1 MGQIVTYELV
11 PGGKAIT
18 VTNDNKI
25 RYKVEASLTKFLNP
39 SSITTIHV
47 FSYMHL
53 VAQFRM
59 HTQIK
64 DQVSLGEKN
73 KFFK

>member
-25 RYKVEASLTKFLNP
+25 RYKAEAKSIETFFL
-39 SSITTIHV
+39 
-47 FSYMHL
+47 
-53 VAQFRM
+53 
-59 HTQIK
+59 
-64 DQVSLGEKN
+64 
-73 KFFK
+73 